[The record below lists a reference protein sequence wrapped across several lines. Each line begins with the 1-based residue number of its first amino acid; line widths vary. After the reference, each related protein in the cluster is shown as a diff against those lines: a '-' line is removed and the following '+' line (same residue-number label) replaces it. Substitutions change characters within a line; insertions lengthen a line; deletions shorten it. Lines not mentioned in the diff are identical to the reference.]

1 MLGLLLT
8 GNSFSYS
15 QAQEADPYKYN
26 AGDLADP
33 SPVKYNGAEEAD
45 EEDEENDEQVSLE
58 GSGRVLRPRR
68 SRSKPRYSGSRGGRR
83 SRGSRKIVNYSGKRA
98 RSSYRG
104 SRRSS
109 VRVSS
114 GSRRGR
120 RTVIKVGGGRSSYY
134 RGGRRSTIIIRGRT
148 PVAAVC
154 SSNYQCRS
162 GCCHRNK

>member
-68 SRSKPRYSGSRGGRR
+68 SRSKPKYSGSKRGR
-83 SRGSRKIVNYSGKRA
+83 SRGSRKIVNYSGKKA

-104 SRRSS
+104 SRSRS
-109 VRVSS
+109 VRVSR

-120 RTVIKVGGGRSSYY
+120 RTVLRIGGSRSNYY
-134 RGGRRSTIIIRGRT
+134 RGERRSTILIRART